1 MIYRP
6 DSVCYWRNLQT
17 YEKPIEFI
25 ILKCSFFSLKKIS
38 LKRQNQF
45 FSSRLWIADGNGF
58 EYRKF
63 FKLKEQRHISMYQFN
78 KVTEAFLADLDA
90 IPSLDDYH
98 WCENNSSTFVH
109 INTNRIEWNGKLT
122 NTIAYL
128 CMRVFFILFTLVI
141 EM

>member
-1 MIYRP
+1 MFAIDAIFKLMRNQLNSWYW
-6 DSVCYWRNLQT
+6 SVL
-17 YEKPIEFI
+17 
-25 ILKCSFFSLKKIS
+25 FFSRKIFS
-38 LKRQNQF
+38 QKAKPF
-45 FSSRLWIADGNGF
+45 FLRLWIADGNRF

-63 FKLKEQRHISMYQFN
+63 FKLKEQRHISLHQFN

-122 NTIAYL
+122 NTSAYL
-128 CMRVFFILFTLVI
+128 CMRVFFFLFTLVI